1 MTRHA
6 EVLAVH
12 LLNTAL
18 ESTEA
23 PRARVCFLEMFSVFP
38 ASSAGSPFGQD
49 GGVSPVERTASSVQD
64 LSRRR
69 ACLSALTRETRL
81 DEVRTWSDLSFAIGS
96 SSAVTP
102 GRGPDIHP
110 LLTPDRE
117 FVPGVVC
124 QR

>member
-23 PRARVCFLEMFSVFP
+23 PRARVCVLEMFSLFP

-49 GGVSPVERTASSVQD
+49 GGVSPVERTRGVVQG

-69 ACLSALTRETRL
+69 ASLSALTRETRL
-81 DEVRTWSDLSFAIGS
+81 AAVRTWSDLSFAVGS

-102 GRGPDIHP
+102 GRGADIHP
-110 LLTPDRE
+110 LHAPDRE
-117 FVPGVVC
+117 FVLGVVC